1 MSDYTE
7 LYEGLTQL
15 ERIAWDLAENGTFVS
30 CGDDYGPR
38 YECVCGYFDDSRDS
52 LWTRLDQ
59 HEDDCPYRRA
69 VEWRARLVAEWEAE
83 HD

>member
-1 MSDYTE
+1 MSDYTKLCE
-7 LYEGLTQL
+7 SLTQL
-15 ERIAWDLAENGTFVS
+15 ERIVWDLAENGMFVS

-38 YECVCGYFDDSRDS
+38 YECACGYFDDSPPP

-69 VEWRARLVAEWEAE
+69 AEWQKRKVAEWEAGHE
-83 HD
+83 